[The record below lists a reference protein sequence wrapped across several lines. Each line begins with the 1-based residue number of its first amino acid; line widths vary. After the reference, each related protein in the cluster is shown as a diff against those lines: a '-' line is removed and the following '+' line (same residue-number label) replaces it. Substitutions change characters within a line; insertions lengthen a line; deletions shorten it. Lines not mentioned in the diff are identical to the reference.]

1 MNRIDDLRGLEGV
14 KKISGDLFTRWM
26 RLDWRRRRLLVEAMV
41 AVAAAS
47 AAVRFVRFNR
57 AVRLGAR
64 RVGAA
69 NTRDVSAEVSWAVET
84 VARKLPWRAVCFQ
97 QGLAVQWMLRRRGI
111 DAMLHYGIALD
122 SEGQL
127 KSHVWVA
134 AGDSVIIGGAEAPR
148 FKCVATY
155 P

>member
-1 MNRIDDLRGLEGV
+1 
-14 KKISGDLFTRWM
+14 M
-26 RLDWRRRRLLVEAMV
+26 RLDWRRRLLLVEAVV

-47 AAVRFVRFNR
+47 AAVRFVSFNR

-64 RVGAA
+64 RMG
-69 NTRDVSAEVSWAVET
+69 TGTTSDVSAEDVRWAVEAA
-84 VARKLPWRAVCFQ
+84 ARKSRWRAVCFQ

-122 SEGQL
+122 SEGEL
-127 KSHVWVA
+127 ESHVWVA
-134 AGDSVIIGGAEAPR
+134 AGDTVIIGGAEASR
-148 FKCVATY
+148 FKCVAKY